1 MERSLA
7 SLRSTPFPVPMAK
20 TYVLDDGGIRVEV
33 GEFWGI
39 VSSWH
44 LVDAKENQLV
54 QMYRD
59 HYR

>member
-1 MERSLA
+1 
-7 SLRSTPFPVPMAK
+7 MAK
-20 TYVLDDGGIRVEV
+20 TYVLDDGCIRVEV

-54 QMYRD
+54 QAYRD
-59 HYR
+59 FYR